1 MGTTLTLIFIV
12 LKLVGVISFSWLY
25 VFLPIAIEAALF
37 LLWPLI
43 TIVWLKLSAWAT
55 SEDF

>member
-12 LKLVGVISFSWLY
+12 LKVIGVISFSWFY
-25 VFLPIAIEAALF
+25 VFLPIIIEAALV

-43 TIVWLKLSAWAT
+43 TVVWLKLSAWAT